1 METNINIQK
10 RVKSI
15 ILSKEASYWGFFVPA
30 MVNSIASFLYSMGS
44 NVTLD
49 AINGILMLF
58 FTGCYYLFCILYF
71 WEEDTKGTQW
81 LFLFFIIAP
90 LVIYRYL
97 IQTPL
102 QLQTIFID
110 MIQTSLY
117 YLSFFGLF
125 VMKYDVSKIARV
137 IILIGLWIIA
147 SPLFYSFSQR
157 WNILNK
163 DISTALTAIS
173 PFTLIAIIICF
184 AFVGMVM
191 TLLTLTISSLVN

>member
-1 METNINIQK
+1 METNINMQKKVKAIIQ
-10 RVKSI
+10 
-15 ILSKEASYWGFFVPA
+15 SKEASYWGFFVPA
-30 MVNSIASFLYSMGS
+30 MINSIACFLYSGGHNIDLGIS
-44 NVTLD
+44 NGL
-49 AINGILMLF
+49 LMLY
-58 FTGCYYLFCILYF
+58 FTGCYYLFCMLYF
-71 WEEDTKGTQW
+71 WEENTKDTQW
-81 LFLFFIIAP
+81 LFLFFIIVP

-102 QLQTIFID
+102 QLQAIFID

-184 AFVGMVM
+184 AFVGMII
-191 TLLTLTISSLVN
+191 TSLTLAILYLVN